1 MSPALTKHV
10 ERIMILKPPILRLR
24 NVGVRFGEVEAVRD
38 VTLDLAPG
46 EFLSLLGPSG
56 CGKSTLLRA
65 IAGYV
70 VPSVGQ
76 IHLNGID
83 VTAAAPQVRRIGM
96 VFQNYALFPH
106 MTVGDNIAFGL
117 RRQGK
122 TRAEVTERV
131 AAMLVLVRLDG
142 FAARRPAELSGG
154 QQQRVALARA
164 LAFRPQLL
172 LLDEPLA
179 ALDLHLRDLM
189 QVEIKRVQQETG
201 VSTIFVTHDQ
211 GEALGL
217 SDRVAVMNIGRIEQV
232 DTPRALY
239 RAPQSAFVASF
250 VGRSN
255 LLPVEVV
262 LVKEDAVCLRLA
274 ESLTE
279 MPISQSGVRP
289 APGQRYRLCDPAGTH
304 RNPRTTNRT
313 PLAVDRHGGACRVSG
328 YAPEHRCLHG
338 CRRACGARNWRVSGG

>member
-1 MSPALTKHV
+1 
-10 ERIMILKPPILRLR
+10 MILIRNHPSSDVPRHQPGPDETRQAHHDSKPHILRLR

-131 AAMLVLVRLDG
+131 AAMLALVRLDG
-142 FAARRPAELSGG
+142 FDARRPAELSGG

-179 ALDLHLRDLM
+179 ALDLHLRELNAG
-189 QVEIKRVQQETG
+189 R
-201 VSTIFVTHDQ
+201 DQ
-211 GEALGL
+211 TRTAGN
-217 SDRVAVMNIGRIEQV
+217 RCQH
-232 DTPRALY
+232 
-239 RAPQSAFVASF
+239 
-250 VGRSN
+250 N
-255 LLPVEVV
+255 L
-262 LVKEDAVCLRLA
+262 R
-274 ESLTE
+274 
-279 MPISQSGVRP
+279 
-289 APGQRYRLCDPAGTH
+289 DP
-304 RNPRTTNRT
+304 
-313 PLAVDRHGGACRVSG
+313 
-328 YAPEHRCLHG
+328 
-338 CRRACGARNWRVSGG
+338 